1 MPTLRH
7 KKKILNILTL
17 CLKELEKKDETKPKF
32 CSKMEIMRS
41 EQ

>member
-1 MPTLRH
+1 MPTSRH

-17 CLKELEKKDETKPKF
+17 RLKELEKDETKPKF